1 MTKTEI
7 LKKVRDCVK
16 TTAVNR
22 MGCSEDWYN
31 PFYAMKEVFGIEE
44 LEDMSEKELN
54 NLVRLGDG
62 ISAALY

>member
-1 MTKTEI
+1 MSKAEI
-7 LKKVRDCVK
+7 LKKVRNRVE

-22 MGCSEDWYN
+22 MGCSEDWYD

-54 NLVRLGDG
+54 DLVRLGGG